1 MRMNE
6 DKDEEV
12 VVEEEE
18 EEDED
23 MEDVVLVVSAISGEG
38 LEWSPMTLIGDHQ
51 SVTIIVGL
59 V

>member
-1 MRMNE
+1 MNE